1 MKTKKSNLNT
11 LYIVISCIMSILIVI
26 SAIFMMESSYVEVTT
41 DTGTYSTYVAYGDKI
56 GASYEDSEM
65 FADAFRNEMMDIT
78 KLSVI
83 RSQME
88 TGGKYDAN
96 KKIDISAYANRKKVF
111 NVADANVIYR
121 LDDLIKWGN
130 YGFDYQVVYGT
141 GAQLDA
147 YFSNSKG
154 NENIASVSATDT
166 IHLSNLDN
174 FYNYN
179 DGYTL
184 EELVRNSAYIDLPEK
199 YTENGEKLQTMF
211 VLMDRYSTADGKK
224 LIDYAANRSEYESLV
239 KNLSVSAND
248 LFLNFTEYSDLMERY
263 AGGKTNILYCYQL
276 NDNSGKIVRYDNLNQ
291 NVALM
296 TNDDLSKVFTGF
308 KKYVCFNPDK
318 MQITTN
324 INQIDA
330 VEMKQT
336 LSSYDYAFGDG
347 TGVWVAIDGDYP
359 ATDIFSAGQ
368 IAYSKSGNLFIP
380 AAIVLVISSIILLIM
395 IVLMTIMAGRVT
407 VVYEDGET
415 NTVTKPI
422 SWDNM
427 PIEIY
432 CILVGIICCLLF
444 GLAALSTHIIFD
456 ARIVPIF
463 SGLTYVTFGSVAGIS
478 AAILLPLYLILVRK
492 LKCRLIWNSSITKK
506 IFDNIREMLIDAYDN
521 GQLIVRTWLPFLLFL
536 AFNLVM
542 VLLGAGGIFIAFVLD
557 MVLGVWLYR
566 EAKVREG
573 IVDGITAISGGDLTH
588 QIDTAG
594 MHGDNLALAGA
605 VNSIGDGI
613 RIAVEKSMKDE
624 KMKADL
630 ITNVSHDIKT
640 PLTSIINFVDL
651 LKRENIEDEKIKGY
665 IDVLDKKSQ
674 KLKALT
680 NDLVEASKISSGN
693 ITLNIEKIDM
703 AMLINQSVG
712 EFMEKFEEKQLTP
725 ILRLPNTP
733 VYVMADSR
741 GIYRVVDNLYNNI
754 YKYALPG
761 TRIYVDMESTD
772 GKMTVSFKNISAE
785 PLNIDTSE
793 LTERFIRG
801 DASRKTEGSGL
812 GLSIAKSLTEAQK
825 GSFDISLD
833 GDLFKV
839 IIGFN
844 LA

>member
-1 MKTKKSNLNT
+1 M
-11 LYIVISCIMSILIVI
+11 
-26 SAIFMMESSYVEVTT
+26 
-41 DTGTYSTYVAYGDKI
+41 
-56 GASYEDSEM
+56 
-65 FADAFRNEMMDIT
+65 
-78 KLSVI
+78 
-83 RSQME
+83 
-88 TGGKYDAN
+88 
-96 KKIDISAYANRKKVF
+96 
-111 NVADANVIYR
+111 
-121 LDDLIKWGN
+121 
-130 YGFDYQVVYGT
+130 
-141 GAQLDA
+141 
-147 YFSNSKG
+147 
-154 NENIASVSATDT
+154 
-166 IHLSNLDN
+166 
-174 FYNYN
+174 
-179 DGYTL
+179 
-184 EELVRNSAYIDLPEK
+184 
-199 YTENGEKLQTMF
+199 
-211 VLMDRYSTADGKK
+211 
-224 LIDYAANRSEYESLV
+224 
-239 KNLSVSAND
+239 
-248 LFLNFTEYSDLMERY
+248 
-263 AGGKTNILYCYQL
+263 
-276 NDNSGKIVRYDNLNQ
+276 
-291 NVALM
+291 
-296 TNDDLSKVFTGF
+296 
-308 KKYVCFNPDK
+308 
-318 MQITTN
+318 
-324 INQIDA
+324 
-330 VEMKQT
+330 
-336 LSSYDYAFGDG
+336 
-347 TGVWVAIDGDYP
+347 
-359 ATDIFSAGQ
+359 
-368 IAYSKSGNLFIP
+368 
-380 AAIVLVISSIILLIM
+380 
-395 IVLMTIMAGRVT
+395 
-407 VVYEDGET
+407 
-415 NTVTKPI
+415 
-422 SWDNM
+422 
-427 PIEIY
+427 
-432 CILVGIICCLLF
+432 
-444 GLAALSTHIIFD
+444 
-456 ARIVPIF
+456 
-463 SGLTYVTFGSVAGIS
+463 
-478 AAILLPLYLILVRK
+478 
-492 LKCRLIWNSSITKK
+492 
-506 IFDNIREMLIDAYDN
+506 
-521 GQLIVRTWLPFLLFL
+521 
-536 AFNLVM
+536 
-542 VLLGAGGIFIAFVLD
+542 
-557 MVLGVWLYR
+557 
-566 EAKVREG
+566 
-573 IVDGITAISGGDLTH
+573 TH